1 MARLKSILKRAI
13 LFMPRPDFAPCP
25 LPIASTFKPIGSS
38 SFGQCRLNSND
49 SELLWIGIETANTW
63 SATEENMVALT
74 THFRQRQSQRGLR
87 RDVLNFILEFGEVTF
102 ARKATWL
109 YVRKRALPQQMRNSS
124 LASRAAKWLLMIQE
138 GVLITCYRND
148 NPIHHLLSSR

>member
-1 MARLKSILKRAI
+1 
-13 LFMPRPDFAPCP
+13 
-25 LPIASTFKPIGSS
+25 
-38 SFGQCRLNSND
+38 
-49 SELLWIGIETANTW
+49 
-63 SATEENMVALT
+63 MVALT

-138 GVLITCYRND
+138 GVLIN
-148 NPIHHLLSSR
+148 LLSERQSYSPSPEFPVRRAYG